1 MFRNLLMA
9 GLLFAAVRPAHA
21 NDWYEINAG
30 NTQCMDMAA
39 EAPAVGNPQLAT
51 PSGTQTLYQSVGE
64 VVAQTQ
70 VKDATGA
77 PIVVM
82 HIKDTNGTPFLDFT
96 FYPSQADCQYVLAQP
111 AAH

>member
-1 MFRNLLMA
+1 
-9 GLLFAAVRPAHA
+9 
-21 NDWYEINAG
+21 
-30 NTQCMDMAA
+30 
-39 EAPAVGNPQLAT
+39 
-51 PSGTQTLYQSVGE
+51 

-96 FYPSQADCQYVLAQP
+96 FYPSQADCQYVLAQT